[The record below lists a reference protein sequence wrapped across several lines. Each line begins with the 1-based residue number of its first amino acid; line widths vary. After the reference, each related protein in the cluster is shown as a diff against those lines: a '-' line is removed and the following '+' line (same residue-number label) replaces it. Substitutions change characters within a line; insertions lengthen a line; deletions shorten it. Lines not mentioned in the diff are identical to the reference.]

1 MGQIFRR
8 AEKYLDKIDSG
19 IFVEI
24 GSSRDGDDGST
35 KVIASWAKQRDCW
48 LITVDFDPRVS
59 EALKKQFVVTVAD
72 ANEAG
77 RRPDD
82 VDIITATGEE
92 YLTWYDERRSN
103 TDDKEPISLLYLDNF
118 DWDWHPLN
126 TEAFVIEQQQRYDEL
141 GYTMT
146 NLMSQMVHLNQAI
159 LAMPSMAERSLIICD
174 DTWFNEHWGHY
185 SGKSGAAI
193 PYLIGQGYRV
203 LESEEYP
210 TYGTILGR
218 W

>member
-1 MGQIFRR
+1 M
-8 AEKYLDKIDSG
+8 
-19 IFVEI
+19 
-24 GSSRDGDDGST
+24 
-35 KVIASWAKQRDCW
+35 
-48 LITVDFDPRVS
+48 
-59 EALKKQFVVTVAD
+59 
-72 ANEAG
+72 
-77 RRPDD
+77 
-82 VDIITATGEE
+82 
-92 YLTWYDERRSN
+92 
-103 TDDKEPISLLYLDNF
+103 
-118 DWDWHPLN
+118 
-126 TEAFVIEQQQRYDEL
+126 IEQQQRYDEL

-185 SGKSGAAI
+185 SGKSGAAV

>member
-8 AEKYLDKIDSG
+8 AEKYLDNIDPG

-35 KVIASWAKQRDCW
+35 KVIASWAKQRKCW
-48 LITVDFDPRVS
+48 LVTVDFDPRVS
-59 EALKKQFVVTVAD
+59 EALKKQFIRVAD
-72 ANEAG
+72 AIG
-77 RRPDD
+77 TGQPPDD

-92 YLTWYDERRSN
+92 YLKWYSEQCSIK
-103 TDDKEPISLLYLDNF
+103 DDMEPISLLYLDNF

-126 TEAFVIEQQQRYDEL
+126 TEAFVLEQQHRYGEL
-141 GYTMT
+141 GYSMT

-159 LAMPSMAERSLIICD
+159 LAMPCMAKRSLIVCD

-210 TYGTILGR
+210 VYGTILGK